1 MQNQIEISG
10 SVGIAIAPKD
20 GIEFSEICKHADM
33 AMFQAKADG
42 RNVYRFY
49 NEELNKASID
59 KFNMLQLMRK
69 ALKQNEF
76 QLYFQPKLQ
85 LSEQRIIGA
94 EALLRWPQPDG
105 SMISPDDFIPLA
117 ESSGLIV
124 EIGEWVLQQA
134 CQACSRWH
142 QQGYSDMTVAV
153 NLSYVQFRDG
163 KLEQQVQQALSAA
176 ALPAHALD
184 LELTESLLIGD
195 GDNIAR
201 QLSAM
206 YQLGIRF
213 SIDDFGTGYSNL
225 GYLRRFNASRL
236 KIDKSFIMSLCL
248 SERDEPLVRA
258 IIQMSKS
265 LGLKT
270 VAEGIEDSAT
280 AAQLALLGCDEGQG
294 FYWSKPLPESDFLGF
309 VSAELLNESP

>member
-1 MQNQIEISG
+1 MGLLAGLFVVTAQEDDDAFGGYCRQ
-10 SVGIAIAPKD
+10 V
-20 GIEFSEICKHADM
+20 SEENGERREH
-33 AMFQAKADG
+33 
-42 RNVYRFY
+42 
-49 NEELNKASID
+49 
-59 KFNMLQLMRK
+59 
-69 ALKQNEF
+69 EF
-76 QLYFQPKLQ
+76 QLYFQAKLQ
-85 LSEQRIIGA
+85 LSDQRVIGA

-134 CQACSRWH
+134 CLACSRWH
-142 QQGYSDMTVAV
+142 QQGYHDLTVAV

-176 ALPAHALD
+176 ALPAHALE
-184 LELTESLLIGD
+184 LELTESLLIGE

-201 QLSAM
+201 QLAALH
-206 YQLGIRF
+206 QLGIRF

-236 KIDKSFIMSLCL
+236 KIDKSFILSLCL

-270 VAEGIEDSAT
+270 VAEGIENSAT

-294 FYWSKPLPESDFLGF
+294 FYWAKPLPEHDFLGF
-309 VSAELLNESP
+309 VSAALLNENQ